1 MQAVNRRGFL
11 ALAAAAGAGAVLPL
25 GARQPASAAQ
35 RSGAV
40 DPTVWRE
47 FGAPLVDATGRG
59 PLSGLSVAVKD
70 LFAVEG
76 HRVGAGNP
84 AWLAESRPQATTAAA
99 VAALLG
105 AGADVAGIARTDEF
119 AYSLAGTN
127 GHYGTPPNP
136 AAPERISGGSTSG
149 PASAV
154 ALGQADIGLGT
165 DTGGSIRIPSSYQGL
180 YGIRPSHGTVSAE
193 GLLPLAPSFD
203 TVGWIARDA
212 RTLRAAGRVLLP
224 RAEGPMPSGAVLAQD
239 IVDVAST
246 EVSASVRWA
255 VAGWRHAA
263 DLPRL
268 RTVRFD
274 ASVLPGWVRAFQ
286 TKQGVEAWRQWG
298 PWVSRHW
305 DSLNP
310 DVRARFETASAYTS
324 ADLAAA
330 ERVLREARDRVDD
343 LLGDRILLL
352 PSASS
357 VAPTRE
363 EASIGGPAIE
373 ETRAQTFQLTCLAG
387 LTGRCAV
394 SIPVRSR
401 TAPVGLCLV
410 GPRGSDRHLLDLAV
424 RVAAAVPEAGRRAGT
439 V

>member
-1 MQAVNRRGFL
+1 MQEVNRRGFL
-11 ALAAAAGAGAVLPL
+11 ALAAAAGAGTVLPL
-25 GARQPASAAQ
+25 GARPAAAA
-35 RSGAV
+35 AV
-40 DPTVWRE
+40 THDPTVWRE
-47 FGAPLVDATGRG
+47 FGSPLAPATGRG
-59 PLSGLSVAVKD
+59 PLSGLGVAVKD
-70 LFAVEG
+70 LFAVAG

-84 AWLAESRPQATTAAA
+84 AWLAESRPETGTAAA

-105 AGADVAGIARTDEF
+105 AGASVTGIARTDEF

-136 AAPERISGGSTSG
+136 AAPNRISGGSTSG

-154 ALGQADIGLGT
+154 ALGEADIGLGT

-180 YGIRPSHGTVSAE
+180 YGIRPSHGAVDTS

-203 TVGWIARDA
+203 TVGWITRDA

-224 RAEGPMPSGAVLAQD
+224 RSGGPAPSGAVLSQE
-239 IVDVAST
+239 IVDVASA
-246 EVSASVRWA
+246 EVAASVRRA
-255 VAGWRHAA
+255 VAGWRGAGE
-263 DLPRL
+263 LPRL

-310 DVRARFETASAYTS
+310 DVRSRFETASRYTS

-330 ERVLREARDRVDD
+330 EGVLREARARVDD
-343 LLGDRILLL
+343 LLGDRVLVL

-363 EASIGGPAIE
+363 EASLGGPVIE
-373 ETRAQTFQLTCLAG
+373 QARAQTFQLTCMAG
-387 LTGRCAV
+387 LSGRCAV
-394 SIPVRSR
+394 SVPVRSR

-410 GPRGSDRHLLDLAV
+410 GPRGSDLHLLDLAV
-424 RVAAAVPEAGRRAGT
+424 RVAARVSPPPRRHGR
-439 V
+439 

>member
-1 MQAVNRRGFL
+1 MVSSGGQPVF
-11 ALAAAAGAGAVLPL
+11 AATGAGREPTPD
-25 GARQPASAAQ
+25 R
-35 RSGAV
+35 RISGEP

-47 FGAPLVDATGRG
+47 FGDPLVPATGCG
-59 PLSGLSVAVKD
+59 PLAGLTVAVKD

-84 AWLAESRPQATTAAA
+84 AWLAGSRPESTTASA
-99 VAALLG
+99 VAALLA
-105 AGADVAGIARTDEF
+105 AGAAVAGMARTDEF

-180 YGIRPSHGTVSAE
+180 YGIRPSHGAVSTE

-203 TVGWIARDA
+203 TVGWITRDA
-212 RTLRAAGRVLLP
+212 RALRAAGRVLLP
-224 RAEGPMPSGAVLAQD
+224 GGGDGPAPSGAVLAQE
-239 IVDVAST
+239 IIGVASP
-246 EVSASVRWA
+246 EVGASVRRA
-255 VAGWRHAA
+255 VAGWRAA
-263 DLPRL
+263 GLPRVQG
-268 RTVRFD
+268 VRFD
-274 ASVLPGWVRAFQ
+274 AGALPGWVRAFQ
-286 TKQGVEAWRQWG
+286 TKQGVEAWHRWG
-298 PWVSRHW
+298 SWVSRHW
-305 DSLNP
+305 ESLNP
-310 DVRARFETASAYTS
+310 DVRSRFETASQYTPD
-324 ADLAAA
+324 DLAAA
-330 ERVLREARDRVDD
+330 ERVLREARARVDD
-343 LLGDRILLL
+343 LLGDRVLIL

-363 EASIGGPAIE
+363 EAALGGPVIE
-373 ETRAQTFQLTCLAG
+373 QARAQTFQLTCLAG

-424 RVAAAVPEAGRRAGT
+424 RVESAG